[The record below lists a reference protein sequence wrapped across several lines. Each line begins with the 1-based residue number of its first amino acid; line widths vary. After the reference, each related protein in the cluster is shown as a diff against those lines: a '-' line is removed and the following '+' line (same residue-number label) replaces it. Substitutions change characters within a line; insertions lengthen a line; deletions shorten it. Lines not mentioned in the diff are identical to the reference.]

1 MDSTQFTSW
10 LSAYKIYSDEDAYVL
25 RASNAHVP
33 HIQQKAKCTSET
45 EKLEKGEREK

>member
-1 MDSTQFTSW
+1 MHR
-10 LSAYKIYSDEDAYVL
+10 KYSDEDAYVL

-33 HIQQKAKCTSET
+33 YIQQKAKCTSET